1 MKKIFKDKR
10 CNIISLIIAIILSL
24 FQVLGNSI
32 EKYMSLEGILKDG
45 STIISSIAIFCGYTI
60 ILFYTILLLY
70 KIVLPKILRK
80 TDKDYQFFTAN
91 KRSFFVVAIF
101 IFAMYIPYFLN
112 EFPGII
118 STDSLAEILQAMG
131 YRTLEN
137 HYPIAHIGLI
147 SIAMNIGKLI
157 GNYNIGIAI
166 YSIFQMILTACVFS
180 YTIYFMAKYKVN
192 KAIRIIT
199 LLIYAFYPPFAI
211 YAVTMW
217 KDVPFA
223 LFMTIYVTFLIEM
236 AINSEIIKSKNFN
249 IKFVIIMIMVF
260 LFRNNGIYVL
270 LLSMPFVI
278 GIHKKYRKKLI
289 ILYLI
294 VFVTYAIFT
303 GPIFKIFNIKK
314 SDIRETLSVPLQQF
328 ARVWIEN
335 KDTLTEE
342 EKELI
347 KTFLPGNDIEQVY
360 NPICS
365 DPIKAKFSNSIWN
378 EKKIEFVELCAKM
391 WIKYPQASLEA
402 LLCNSYG
409 YWYPNT
415 KGCVSYYDFRK
426 TSDIVDRE
434 NTDSRAFEM
443 EYEKKP
449 ILKIGICDYLKLK
462 TDEKGLNVE
471 NIWYSIGFI
480 FWLFLIS
487 YGYVIYRKKYKL
499 SVAYI
504 PIIALW
510 LTTLASPLAI
520 EYRYLYSLFTSFP
533 IIAIATIE
541 FANKEERKSIKGE
554 I

>member
-1 MKKIFKDKR
+1 MKKILKDKR

-60 ILFYTILLLY
+60 ILFFIILLLY

-80 TDKDYQFFTAN
+80 ADKDYQFFTAN
-91 KRSFFVVAIF
+91 RRSFFVVAIF

-199 LLIYAFYPPFAI
+199 LLMYAFYPPFAI

-236 AINSEIIKSKNFN
+236 AINSEIIKSKSFN

-314 SDIRETLSVPLQQF
+314 SDI
-328 ARVWIEN
+328 
-335 KDTLTEE
+335 
-342 EKELI
+342 
-347 KTFLPGNDIEQVY
+347 
-360 NPICS
+360 
-365 DPIKAKFSNSIWN
+365 
-378 EKKIEFVELCAKM
+378 
-391 WIKYPQASLEA
+391 
-402 LLCNSYG
+402 
-409 YWYPNT
+409 
-415 KGCVSYYDFRK
+415 YDFRK

-434 NTDSRAFEM
+434 NTDSRAFDM

-541 FANKEERKSIKGE
+541 FANEEERKSIKGE